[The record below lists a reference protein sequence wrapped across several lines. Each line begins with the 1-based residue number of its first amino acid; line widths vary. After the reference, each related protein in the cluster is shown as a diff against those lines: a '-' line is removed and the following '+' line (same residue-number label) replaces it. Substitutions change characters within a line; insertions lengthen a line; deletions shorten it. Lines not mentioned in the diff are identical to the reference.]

1 MFDINIG
8 RNKMKDF
15 TIQEWKQIIEEI
27 ENQLSGATGERF
39 EELMA
44 DLKEAED
51 MLFLEEYKEN
61 QKKRTPEELAEER
74 FEMEAAFGKGTTV
87 VNIITGER
95 TKL

>member
-1 MFDINIG
+1 
-8 RNKMKDF
+8 
-15 TIQEWKQIIEEI
+15 
-27 ENQLSGATGERF
+27 
-39 EELMA
+39 MA

-51 MLFLEEYKEN
+51 MLFLEEYREN